1 MKCLVVTTDRKMYP
15 KDFGYPI
22 RSNSVSKVLG
32 GYMEIVR
39 PMLLKRPYCILVNDE
54 GRIRNL
60 PINEFGT
67 FLYQDIIAGNLILAK
82 EELVDGERDI
92 IGLDDKELDG
102 LIKRLADT
110 IELVKEP
117 E

>member
-22 RSNSVSKVLG
+22 RSKAVSKVLG

-39 PMLLKRPYCILVNDE
+39 PMFLKRPFCILVNDE

-82 EELVDGERDI
+82 EGLVNGGRDI
-92 IGLDDKELDG
+92 TGLNDKELDG
-102 LIKRLADT
+102 WIKKLSDT

>member
-1 MKCLVVTTDRKMYP
+1 MKGLVVTTDRKMYP

-22 RSNSVSKVLG
+22 RSNAVRKVLD
-32 GYMEIVR
+32 GYMEVVH
-39 PMLLKRPYCILVNDE
+39 PMLLKRPFCILVNDE
-54 GRIRNL
+54 GLIRNL
-60 PINEFGT
+60 PVNEFGT
-67 FLYQDIIAGNLILAK
+67 FLYQGIIAGNLIIAK
-82 EELVDGERDI
+82 IGFVDGERDI

-102 LIKRLADT
+102 LIKRLSDT